1 MNLHFM
7 IIVLSFVAPVH
18 KDLPLVDAPQIVAPS
33 SPAEDR
39 ATLKEWEAILA
50 KVKEPV

>member
-1 MNLHFM
+1 MSIHFM

-18 KDLPLVDAPQIVAPS
+18 KDLQLVEAPQVVAPLS
-33 SPAEDR
+33 ITEDR
-39 ATLKEWEAILA
+39 MTLKEWKAFLA